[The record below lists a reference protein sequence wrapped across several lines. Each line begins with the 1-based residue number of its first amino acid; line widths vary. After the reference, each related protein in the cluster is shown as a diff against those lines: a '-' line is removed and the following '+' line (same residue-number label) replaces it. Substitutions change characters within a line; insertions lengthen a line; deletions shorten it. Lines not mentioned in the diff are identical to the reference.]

1 MRKILLIL
9 LFVSGFT
16 CSEVAPIYLSEE
28 TVDRE
33 IVLNCF
39 FEPNAIFAASLSET
53 RFRPTRSTYDTT
65 FALSDAEVRLYED
78 DMLIGKLVENDTLY
92 PYGIEYSRRGIY
104 TLDYYPVPGKTY
116 RIEAA
121 KEGYDP
127 VWAESQIPPV
137 RGNVK
142 TLDVSKTNAFEPD
155 HSHLYH
161 YFDMSVFLEDPP
173 GNDYYHL
180 DIYHELWWINF
191 LTGDTIEHN
200 FREEFFKTVDQEFII
215 QISGP
220 SGRDEL
226 IFNDLLF
233 DGTGLQIDFRELG
246 RAQHATYAMSKDE
259 DLSNLDDDY
268 YVKYYAYL
276 MNISFE
282 YYEYFRTGKQQLKTI
297 EDPFAEPVRVY
308 SNIHNGKG
316 VFAGYNK
323 QIFPIPAG
331 FLYYEGDWN

>member
-1 MRKILLIL
+1 MRKILLIS
-9 LFVSGFT
+9 LFVSVFT
-16 CSEVAPIYLSEE
+16 ACEMAPFYLSEE
-28 TVDRE
+28 TIERE
-33 IVLNCF
+33 IGLNCF
-39 FEPNAIFAASLSET
+39 FEPNTIFVVSLSET
-53 RFRPTRSTYDTT
+53 RFSGPIGDYRK
-65 FALSDAEVRLYED
+65 FAISDAEVRLYED
-78 DMLIGKLVENDTLY
+78 DILIGKFVENDTLDS
-92 PYGIEYSRRGIY
+92 YGIGYYKRGVY

-121 KEGYDP
+121 KEGYDS

-137 RGNVK
+137 RGNIRV
-142 TLDVSKTNAFEPD
+142 LEVSRTNAFEPD

-191 LTGDTIEHN
+191 STRDTVESY
-200 FREEFFKTVDQEFII
+200 FGEEWFKTVDQEFII
-215 QISGP
+215 QLVGP
-220 SGRDEL
+220 SQREEL

-233 DGTGLQIDFRELG
+233 DGTGLQIDFRNLG
-246 RAQHATYAMSKDE
+246 YAHRTYAMSKDE
-259 DLSNLDDDY
+259 DLSNLERDY

-276 MNISFE
+276 MNLSFE

-297 EDPFAEPVRVY
+297 EDPFAEPVRIY